1 MKKMILKNCFRDIK
15 TSFGRFFAIFAIVT
29 IGVAFFAGVTA
40 TAPDMKNSSDCYY
53 DEYNLMDI
61 RLLSNIGFTNEDIE
75 AIKKQDTVEG
85 VFATYNMDAVAVNS
99 GIQNT
104 VKLMGLPD
112 SGINENNVDYIN
124 RVRIKEGRLPENEGE
139 CVIVNNKSKEQSGLK
154 VGDVITMGSGD
165 SSDIADK
172 LKNTEYTIVGVV
184 YTPYYLSFDY
194 GQSTV
199 GSGRITYCIML
210 NNSEFISDY
219 YTEVFA
225 TVRGVKELDTYS
237 QEYFDKI
244 GVTVDSLEKLASERV
259 DLRIADVRE
268 EIADKKAETVQEA
281 KDKIADS
288 IREQIIKQYQIYY
301 PGQDMSAITAPI
313 IEEATKKAID
323 EFDTSEIDSKF
334 AKAEEEALDGSDDWQ
349 WYILDRDSHY
359 SYRDYKSSAEKI
371 ESIAAIFPVFFLLV
385 AALVCLTTMTRMV
398 DEQRE
403 LIGTLKALG
412 YNKFDI
418 VMKFVLYS
426 FIASVVGGV
435 LGSVTGLKM
444 FPSIIYNCWNI
455 LYDMPDITYA
465 GHIVLSVVSIGLM
478 CLVIIGSTI
487 YACSSDLTEVPAM
500 LMRPKS
506 PKKGKKILLERIGF
520 IWKRMSF
527 SNKVTARNIF
537 RYKKRFFMTVVGVA
551 GGGALMMAGFG
562 IKDSIT
568 SLIANQFEEIVRYD
582 VSLVYNE
589 PDVENVVKEDS
600 EFTDFISVYNYQS
613 DVASVEN
620 VEDEDTK
627 LKEDVIINVVSD
639 TQKFKDFVL
648 FRKRNTKTTYDF
660 GASGVYISEKLAK
673 DLGVK
678 AGDTV
683 YVKSG
688 DDTNK
693 PVKIEHIIEM
703 YTGNYIFMSAKYYD
717 EIYGEE
723 YSDNCIYGMID
734 ETASDNEAA
743 IGEKYL
749 AIDGVTAITFYSDN
763 IKRFNDM
770 IETLNLVTYILI
782 LSAAALS
789 FVVLYNL
796 TNVNM
801 SERIRE
807 IATIKVLGFYNGEVA
822 AYVYRENI
830 VISIIGALAGLG
842 FGVILHRFIMD
853 TIEMESIMFG
863 NAVTPWSFVYS
874 FLLTILFSLIVNA
887 VMYRKLKK
895 IPMVESLKSV
905 E

>member
-15 TSFGRFFAIFAIVT
+15 TSFGRFIAIFAIVT
-29 IGVAFFAGVTA
+29 IGVAFFAGLTA
-40 TAPDMKNSSDCYY
+40 TAPDMKNSSDLYY

-61 RLLSNIGFTNEDIE
+61 RLLSNIGFTDEDVE

-85 VFATYNMDAVAVNS
+85 VFATYNMDAVAVNAGVQS
-99 GIQNT
+99 TI
-104 VKLMGLPD
+104 KLMGMPD
-112 SGINENNVDYIN
+112 SEINEYNVDYIN
-124 RVRIKEGRLPENEGE
+124 RVRIKDGRLPEKEGE
-139 CVIVNNKSKEQSGLK
+139 CVIVNNKSKEEDGLK
-154 VGDVITMGSGD
+154 VGDVITMSSGD
-165 SSDIADK
+165 EGNIEDK
-172 LKNTEYTIVGVV
+172 LKNTEYTIVGIV

-199 GSGRITYCIML
+199 GSGRINYCIML

-219 YTEVFA
+219 YTELFA
-225 TVRGVKELDTYS
+225 TVRDVKELSTYS
-237 QEYFDKI
+237 REYFDKVGI
-244 GVTVDSLEKLASERV
+244 TVDGLEKLADERV
-259 DLRIADVRE
+259 ASRIAEVRE
-268 EIADKKAETVQEA
+268 EIADKKAETIQEA
-281 KDKIADS
+281 KDKITDS
-288 IREQIIKQYQIYY
+288 VREKIVKQYQIYY
-301 PGQDMSAITAPI
+301 PGQDMSAITGPI
-313 IEEATKKAID
+313 IEEATKKALD
-323 EFDTSEIDSKF
+323 EFDTSEIDKEF

-349 WYILDRDSHY
+349 WYVLDRDSHY

-403 LIGTLKALG
+403 LIGTFKALG
-412 YNKFDI
+412 YNKIDI

-426 FIASVVGGV
+426 FIASVTGGV
-435 LGSVTGLKM
+435 LGCIAGLKM
-444 FPSIIYNCWNI
+444 FPTIIYNCWNI

-465 GHIVLSVVSIGLM
+465 NHMLLSVISIGLM
-478 CLVIIGSTI
+478 CLVIIGSTV
-487 YACSSDLTEVPAM
+487 YACNSDLTEVPAM
-500 LMRPKS
+500 LMRPKA
-506 PKKGKKILLERIGF
+506 PKKGKNILLERIGF
-520 IWKRMSF
+520 IWRRMSF
-527 SNKVTARNIF
+527 SNKLTARNIF

-568 SLIANQFEEIVRYD
+568 SLIAKQFEEIVQYD
-582 VSLVYNE
+582 VSVVYGE
-589 PDVENVVKEDS
+589 SDVENTVKEDS
-600 EFTDFISVYNYQS
+600 EFTDYISVYNYQS
-613 DVASVEN
+613 DVAGVEN
-620 VEDEDTK
+620 VEDESTQ
-627 LKEDVIINVVSD
+627 LKENVIINVVSD

-648 FRKRNTKTTYDF
+648 FRKRNTKTTYEF
-660 GASGVYISEKLAK
+660 GDSGIYISEKLAK

-678 AGDTV
+678 AGDTI
-683 YVKSG
+683 YMQSG
-688 DDTNK
+688 EDAKK

-723 YSDNCIYGMID
+723 YSNNCIYGMLD
-734 ETASDNEAA
+734 ESASDNEAA

-749 AIDGVTAITFYSDN
+749 SIDGVTAITFYSDN

-770 IETLNLVTYILI
+770 IDTLNLVTYILI

-796 TNVNM
+796 TNVNI

-807 IATIKVLGFYNGEVA
+807 IATIKVLGFYDSEVA
-822 AYVYRENI
+822 AYVYKENI
-830 VISIIGALAGLG
+830 VISVIGALAGLG
-842 FGVILHRFIMD
+842 LGVILHRFIMD

-874 FLLTILFSLIVNA
+874 FLFTMLFSLIVNA
-887 VMYRKLKK
+887 VMYIKLKK

>member
-1 MKKMILKNCFRDIK
+1 MKKMTLKNCFRDIK

-61 RLLSNIGFTNEDIE
+61 RLLSNIGFTDEDIE
-75 AIKKQDTVEG
+75 AVKKQDTVEG

-99 GIQNT
+99 GIQST
-104 VKLMGLPD
+104 IKIMGLPD
-112 SGINENNVDYIN
+112 SGINEHNVDYIN

-139 CVIVNNKSKEQSGLK
+139 CVIVNNKSKEEDGLK
-154 VGDVITMGSGD
+154 IGDVITIGSGD
-165 SSDIADK
+165 KSDISDK

-194 GQSTV
+194 GQSAV

-225 TVRGVKELDTYS
+225 TVRGAKENDTYS

-244 GVTVDSLEKLASERV
+244 GVTVDSLEKLAEERV
-259 DLRIADVRE
+259 DSRIADVRK
-268 EIADKKAETVQEA
+268 EIADKKAETIQEA
-281 KDKIADS
+281 KDKIAES

-301 PGQDMSAITAPI
+301 PGQDMSAVIAPI
-313 IEEATKKAID
+313 IEEATKKAYD
-323 EFDTSEIDSKF
+323 ELDTSEIDSEF
-334 AKAEEEALDGSDDWQ
+334 AKAESEALDGSDDWQ
-349 WYILDRDSHY
+349 WYVMDRDSHY

-371 ESIAAIFPVFFLLV
+371 EAIAKIFPVFFLLV

-403 LIGTLKALG
+403 LIGTLKAMG

-426 FIASVVGGV
+426 FTASIVGGV
-435 LGSVTGLKM
+435 LGCVAGLKM
-444 FPSIIYNCWNI
+444 FPTIIYNCWNI

-465 GHIVLSVVSIGLM
+465 NHIVLSAVAIGLM
-478 CLVIIGSTI
+478 CLVIVGSTI
-487 YACSSDLTEVPAM
+487 YACNADLTEVPAM
-500 LMRPKS
+500 LMRPKV
-506 PKKGKKILLERIGF
+506 PKKGKKILLERFGF
-520 IWKRMSF
+520 IWRRMSF

-537 RYKKRFFMTVVGVA
+537 RYKKRFFMTVIGVA

-568 SLIANQFEEIVRYD
+568 SLITKQFEEIVQYD
-582 VSLVYNE
+582 VSIVYDE
-589 PDVENVVKEDS
+589 SDVENEVKEDS

-620 VEDEDTK
+620 VEDKSTQ

-639 TQKFKDFVL
+639 TQRFKDFIL

-660 GASGVYISEKLAK
+660 GASGVYVSEKLAK

-683 YVKSG
+683 YVQSG
-688 DDTNK
+688 DDTKK

-703 YTGNYIFMSAKYYD
+703 YTGNYIFMSANYYE

-723 YSDNCIYGMID
+723 YVNNCIYGVLS
-734 ETASDNEAA
+734 EAASDDEADL
-743 IGEKYL
+743 GERYL

-763 IKRFNDM
+763 INRFNDM
-770 IETLNLVTYILI
+770 IGTLNLVTYILI

-801 SERIRE
+801 SERVRE
-807 IATIKVLGFYNGEVA
+807 IATIKVLGFYNSEVA
-822 AYVYRENI
+822 SYVYKENI

-842 FGVILHRFIMD
+842 LGVILHRFIMD

-874 FLLTILFSLIVNA
+874 FLLTMLFSLIVNA

>member
-1 MKKMILKNCFRDIK
+1 MKKMILKNCFREIK

-29 IGVAFFAGVTA
+29 IGVAFFAGLTA
-40 TAPDMKNSSDCYY
+40 TAPDMKYSSDCYY

-61 RLLSNIGFTNEDIE
+61 RLLSNIGFNDDDIE
-75 AIKKQDTVEG
+75 SVKRQETVEG
-85 VFATYNMDAVAVNS
+85 VFATYNMDAVAVND
-99 GIQNT
+99 GIQST

-112 SGINENNVDYIN
+112 SEINEHNVDYIN

-139 CVIVNNKSKEQSGLK
+139 CVIVNNKTKIEDGLK
-154 VGDVITMGSGD
+154 LGDVITMGSGD
-165 SSDIADK
+165 GSNIEDK
-172 LKNTEYTIVGVV
+172 LKNTEYTIVGVI

-199 GSGRITYCIML
+199 GSGRINYCIML
-210 NNSEFISDY
+210 KNSEFISDY
-219 YTEVFA
+219 YTEVFVS
-225 TVRGVKELDTYS
+225 VRDAKGLDTYS
-237 QEYFDKI
+237 QEYFDKV
-244 GVTVDSLEKLASERV
+244 GVAVDNLETLAEERV
-259 DLRIADVRE
+259 NSRIEDVRK
-268 EIADKKAETVQEA
+268 EIADKKAETIQEA
-281 KDKIADS
+281 KDKIAET
-288 IREQIIKQYQIYY
+288 IKEKIIKQYQIYY
-301 PGQDMSAITAPI
+301 PGQDMSAITAPM

-323 EFDTSEIDSKF
+323 EFDSSEIDSEY
-334 AKAEEEALDGSDDWQ
+334 AKAEEEALEDSGDWK
-349 WYILDRDSHY
+349 WYVMDRDSHY

-371 ESIAAIFPVFFLLV
+371 ESIAAVFPVFFMLV
-385 AALVCLTTMTRMV
+385 AVLVCLTTMTRMV

-403 LIGTLKALG
+403 LIGTFKALG

-426 FIASVVGGV
+426 FIASVVGGI
-435 LGSVTGLKM
+435 LGCIAGLKM
-444 FPSIIYNCWNI
+444 FPTIIYNCWNI
-455 LYDMPDITYA
+455 LYDMPPISYA
-465 GHIVLSVVSIGLM
+465 NHMLLSVLAIGLM
-478 CLVIIGSTI
+478 CLVIIGSTV
-487 YACSSDLTEVPAM
+487 YACNSDLAEVPAM

-506 PKKGKKILLERIGF
+506 PKKGKKIFLERIGF

-568 SLIANQFEEIVRYD
+568 SLIAKQFEEIVQYD
-582 VSLVYNE
+582 VSIVYDGE
-589 PDVENVVKEDS
+589 DVENAVKEDS
-600 EFTDFISVYNYQS
+600 EFTDFISVYNYKS
-613 DVASVEN
+613 DVSSVEN
-620 VEDEDTK
+620 VENKDK
-627 LKEDVIINVVSD
+627 QLKEDVVINVVSD
-639 TQKFKDFVL
+639 TEKFKDFVL

-660 GASGVYISEKLAK
+660 SDSGVYISEKLAK
-673 DLGVK
+673 DIGVK

-683 YVKSG
+683 YMQSG
-688 DDTNK
+688 DETKK
-693 PVKIEHIIEM
+693 PVRIEHIIEM

-717 EIYGEE
+717 EIYAEE
-723 YSDNCIYGMID
+723 YGDNCIYGMLNSTDSDI
-734 ETASDNEAA
+734 ETS

-749 AIDGVTAITFYSDN
+749 EIEGATAITFYSDN

-770 IETLNLVTYILI
+770 IDTLNLVTYILI

-807 IATIKVLGFYNGEVA
+807 IATIKVLGFYNVEVA
-822 AYVYRENI
+822 SYVYKENMI
-830 VISIIGALAGLG
+830 ISVIGALAGLG
-842 FGVILHRFIMD
+842 LGVLLHRYIMD

-874 FLLTILFSLIVNA
+874 FLLNILFSLIVNV
-887 VMYRKLKK
+887 VMYGKLRK